1 MRYKGGFNMERKT
14 LAILALALVGLFAV
28 SFVVAMPFAS
38 SEDRDVMKAAV
49 ESGDYSAWK
58 ELHIAQLSEEN
69 FDRMTR
75 MHALRTEL
83 LEAREAGDDE
93 AVESLMAE
101 LEELMPEGRGMG
113 FGQMGGKKGFGRG
126 MGKSHEG
133 CPFAE

>member
-1 MRYKGGFNMERKT
+1 MERKT

-38 SEDRDVMKAAV
+38 SEDRDAMKAAV

-58 ELHIAQLSEEN
+58 ELHMAQLSEEN
-69 FDRMTR
+69 FARMIR

-83 LEAREAGDDE
+83 LEARESGDDE

-101 LEELMPEGRGMG
+101 LEELMPEGRRMG
-113 FGQMGGKKGFGRG
+113 FGQMKDQKGFGRG
-126 MGKSHEG
+126 MSKSHEG